1 MLVFIETGY
10 GGHLSP
16 YTDSTV
22 LQVLDAVVSISFF
35 FALLVTFLAG
45 LFSRGIQRIGLV
57 CCSVVVSLML
67 LLTIARHFW
76 GLRVSA
82 CCKHGG
88 LPWLTS

>member
-1 MLVFIETGY
+1 MLVFIESGY

-45 LFSRGIQRIGLV
+45 LFSRGKSGNTAYRSCVLQRCGFANAPADHCQAFLGIK
-57 CCSVVVSLML
+57 S
-67 LLTIARHFW
+67 
-76 GLRVSA
+76 
-82 CCKHGG
+82 
-88 LPWLTS
+88 